1 MYSTRIIDSADPD
14 QFVACGRPTADLT
27 VTERGRFRARV
38 VRIDVDR
45 VWGQRVRESLAC
57 LKQVEISR
65 GSVLFMIEPGPSMF
79 MGGVEIGMDQVAVVP
94 PGDCYNWRSSG
105 ATHWGTVSLVKG
117 ELCRRLNGAAADLRA
132 KQVGGVSVFA
142 PTPMALARLRSV
154 HDRMGRLAET
164 APELLTNTD
173 LSHDLEDDLLSAT
186 LELRDTHASG
196 SDTVCSGQRQII
208 VNRFRAV
215 IEAQADQPFK
225 MPEISRK
232 IGVCGRTLRVAC
244 QEQLGVS
251 PLQYVMLRRLRAARR
266 ALQKADP
273 DITRVTDIAT
283 EYGFWELG
291 RFAVRYRHV
300 FGETPSATLKSPT
313 PSQAEYA

>member
-1 MYSTRIIDSADPD
+1 MYPTRIINAADPD

-79 MGGVEIGMDQVAVVP
+79 MGGTEIGMDQVAVVP
-94 PGDCYNWRSSG
+94 PGDAYNWRSSG
-105 ATHWGTVSLVKG
+105 ATYWGTVSLVKD
-117 ELCRRLNGAAADLRA
+117 ELCRRLNGAAAGLRA

-142 PTPMALARLRSV
+142 PSPMALARLRSV
-154 HDRMGRLAET
+154 HDQMGRLAET

-173 LSHDLEDDLLSAT
+173 LCRDLEHNLLSAT
-186 LELRDTHASG
+186 QELRNTQASS
-196 SDTVCSGQRQII
+196 SDTVGRCQHQIV

-215 IEAQADQPFK
+215 LEGQADQPLY
-225 MPEISRK
+225 MSEISRK
-232 IGVCGRTLRVAC
+232 VGVCGRTLRAAC

-251 PLQYVMLRRLRAARR
+251 PGQYVMLRRMRAVRR

-273 DITRVTDIAT
+273 DVTRVTEIAT
-283 EYGFWELG
+283 EHGFWELG
-291 RFAVRYRHV
+291 RFAVKYRHV
-300 FGETPSATLKSPT
+300 FGETPSATLR
-313 PSQAEYA
+313 AAA

>member
-1 MYSTRIIDSADPD
+1 MYSTRIIDTADPD

-79 MGGVEIGMDQVAVVP
+79 MGGAEIGMDQVAVVP
-94 PGDCYNWRSSG
+94 PGDCYNWRLSG
-105 ATHWGTVSLVKG
+105 ATHWGTVSLVKE
-117 ELCRRLNGAAADLRA
+117 ELYRRLNGAAAGLRA

-142 PTPMALARLRSV
+142 PSPPALARLRSV
-154 HDRMGRLAET
+154 HGRMGRLAET

-186 LELRDTHASG
+186 QELRDVQASG
-196 SDTVCSGQRQII
+196 SDTVCSRHRQIV

-215 IEAQADQPFK
+215 IEAHADQPLK

-232 IGVCGRTLRVAC
+232 IGVSDRTLRVAC

-251 PLQYVMLRRLRAARR
+251 PYQYITLRRLRAVRR

-273 DITRVTDIAT
+273 DITHVTDIAT

-291 RFAVRYRHV
+291 RFAVKYRHV
-300 FGETPSATLKSPT
+300 FGETPSATLR
-313 PSQAEYA
+313 A